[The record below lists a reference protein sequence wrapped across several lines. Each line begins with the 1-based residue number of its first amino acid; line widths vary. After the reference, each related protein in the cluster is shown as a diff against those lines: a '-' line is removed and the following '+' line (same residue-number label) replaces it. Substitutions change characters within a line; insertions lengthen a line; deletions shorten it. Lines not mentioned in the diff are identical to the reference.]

1 MDGQRFDEVTK
12 AFATGTSRRAV
23 LRTALGG
30 MSAGLL
36 MIDDGMPSG
45 RPLGTP

>member
-23 LRTALGG
+23 LRTALVGTPMLAGG
-30 MSAGLL
+30 MLIFL
-36 MIDDGMPSG
+36 
-45 RPLGTP
+45 